1 LGCEQELTFDPRV
14 TSTSRNLEEFGVKVM
29 LLAGGLGTR
38 LREET
43 EYRPKPMV
51 EVGGKPVLWHI
62 MKNFAAHG
70 LGEFVICAGYR
81 GDVIKD
87 YFLNYEA
94 RNNDFTVTLGEQSLV
109 EYHDRHLEGSWK
121 VTVVDTG
128 AETMTGGRV
137 KRAGK
142 HAGNQRFMVT
152 YGDGLAD
159 VDMKKLLAFHES
171 HGKLAT
177 VTTVRPLSRFGVMD
191 LADDGSVQ
199 QFREKPLT
207 DDFVNAGFFVFEPEV
222 LNYLDE
228 NCVLEQAPLEALA
241 RDGQLSA
248 YKHEGF
254 WQPMDT
260 YREFTMLND
269 MWASGNAPWKVW
281 N

>member
-1 LGCEQELTFDPRV
+1 L
-14 TSTSRNLEEFGVKVM
+14 KVV

-51 EVGGKPVLWHI
+51 EVGGRPVLWHI
-62 MKNFAAHG
+62 MENFSAHG
-70 LGEFVICAGYR
+70 LNEFIVCTGYR

-87 YFLNYEA
+87 YFLNHEA
-94 RNNDFTVTLGEQSLV
+94 RNNDFTVDLGSSNKIA
-109 EYHDRHLEGSWK
+109 YHGQHSEGSWK
-121 VTVVDTG
+121 VTVADTG

-137 KRAGK
+137 KRVERYTAGE
-142 HAGNQRFMVT
+142 RFMVT

-159 VDMKKLLAFHES
+159 VDIRALLAFHES

-191 LADDGSVQ
+191 LAPDGTVV

-207 DDFVNAGFFVFEPEV
+207 DDDVNADSFVFEQIGLKAWP
-222 LNYLDE
+222 
-228 NCVLEQAPLEALA
+228 
-241 RDGQLSA
+241 RDGQPVA
-248 YKHEGF
+248 YRHDGF

-260 YREFTMLND
+260 YREYTMLNE
-269 MWASGNAPWKVW
+269 MWDSGKAPWKVW